1 MNCII
6 IDDDKLSRRIIEEYI
21 KKTESIC
28 LAGSFNN
35 ATEAI
40 NFLRNDEPIDL
51 IFLDIEMPEMTGIE
65 FLGSLTNIPQVIIV
79 SSKEKYAL
87 NAFDYDV
94 TDYILKPVSYPRFIK
109 AIDKAIERYNKQ
121 TSPNGRDCIFVKRNF
136 SLIKLKFS
144 DILWIEALENY
155 VSFFTFNDKFT
166 VHFTLKAIEK
176 KLSPKVFLRVHR
188 SYIVNI
194 NAIEVIED
202 NSIAIKNNEGIRI
215 IPIGK
220 SYRDKLLIDINSLH

>member
-6 IDDDKLSRRIIEEYI
+6 IDDDKLSRRIIEEFI
-21 KKTESIC
+21 KKTESIN

-35 ATEAI
+35 ASEAI
-40 NFLRNDEPIDL
+40 NFMRNGELVDL

-65 FLGSLTNIPQVIIV
+65 FLGSLSTIPQVVII

-94 TDYILKPVSYPRFIK
+94 TDYILKPVSYPRFVK
-109 AIDKAIERYNKQ
+109 ALDKCIDRYNKEN
-121 TSPNGRDCIFVKRNF
+121 TPNGRDCIFVKRNF
-136 SLIKLKFS
+136 SLIKLKFD

-155 VSFFTFNDKFT
+155 VSFYTYNDKFT

-194 NAIEVIED
+194 NAIDIIED
-202 NSIAIKNNEGIRI
+202 NSIAVKNSEGVRI

-220 SYRDKLLIDINSLH
+220 SYKEKLLIDINSLH